1 MTAACRN
8 PSLVRIA
15 MWSGPRNISTAMMRA
30 WENRTDTRV
39 TDEPFYAHYLQAT
52 GIDHPGR
59 ANIIVSQSTDWEV
72 VAAECAATTD
82 TTGHKIHY
90 QKHMTQHLLPHMSLA
105 WIDTLVNVFLIRSPQ
120 AVVSSYARARP
131 DLTPADLGFE
141 QQHRL
146 YQYMVEQLGD
156 KPLVIAADDV
166 LRDPRTTLGAIC
178 DKAGVDF
185 TESMLSWPAGAR
197 DSDGVWA
204 PYWYE
209 NVQKSTGFGPYKEK
223 VLNLTTAQQAI
234 ADQCQPFYEQLNDAR
249 LRLPTRLC

>member
-1 MTAACRN
+1 MNSGQAA
-8 PSLVRIA
+8 PVVRIG

-30 WENRTDTRV
+30 WENRPDTRV

-59 ANIIVSQSTDWEV
+59 DAIIASQSTDWQT
-72 VAAECAATTD
+72 VAAECASGSDGTQT
-82 TTGHKIHY
+82 IHY
-90 QKHMTQHLLPHMSLA
+90 QKHMTQHLLPHMSLE
-105 WIDTLVNVFLIRSPQ
+105 WINNLVNVFLIRTPE

-146 YQYMVEQLGD
+146 YQHLTEQQAD
-156 KPLVIAADDV
+156 EPLIIAADDV
-166 LRDPRTTLGAIC
+166 LRDPHATLSAIC
-178 DKAGVDF
+178 NTAGVPF
-185 TESMLSWPAGAR
+185 SSAMLSWPAGAR

-209 NVQKSTGFGPYKEK
+209 NVQKSTGFGPYREKEI
-223 VLNLTTAQQAI
+223 NLTPAQQKI
-234 ADQCQPFYEQLNDAR
+234 ADECQPFYERLHAAR
-249 LRLPTRLC
+249 FRLPG